1 MPSLSP
7 ATPLSIALFTDT
19 YTPQINGVVTSV
31 SGLKRGLE
39 EMGHR
44 VTVVAP
50 RHPQQVAER
59 DVIRLRSTTY
69 RPQPEQRYAFPPSL
83 RKMLEFRGRKFDVI
97 HTHGMLMPFIG
108 LGVGRVLGV
117 PVVHTYHTRFQD
129 YVHYAP
135 FYASMSWVTDEKRWY
150 VRGSK
155 VRKGVTS
162 TINKGFTKNTQALAA
177 RIDAWFCNRCFEVIA
192 PAEPIAEELLELGVT
207 SPVRVVHNGIDLD
220 KLEPKQLDP
229 FVKFG
234 VMNDM
239 PRLLTVSR
247 LGREKS
253 VDDLLRRFKLIHNE
267 ATDARLIILGDGPE
281 RSKLEALVL
290 ELGLTDAVLF
300 RGYVAPSEV
309 AAYYQH
315 ATAFIFASLSE
326 VHPMV
331 GLEAAACGL
340 PIVARAKNGITKC
353 VLDGQTGYLV
363 DPEDPEA
370 FAQRT
375 LEIMRRPELRQQ
387 LSEASSA
394 WARREWGHLRMS
406 QKVLQ
411 VYTDAI
417 LEFEG
422 WSELTLPEAYEL
434 ARGDI
439 DTEFERFR

>member
-1 MPSLSP
+1 MPSLER
-7 ATPLSIALFTDT
+7 PLSIALFTDT

-59 DVIRLRSTTY
+59 GVIRLRSTTY

-83 RKMLEFRGRKFDVI
+83 RKMLEFRRLNFDVI
-97 HTHGMLMPFIG
+97 HTHGMLMPVIG
-108 LGVGRVLGV
+108 LGVGRVLSV
-117 PVVHTYHTRFQD
+117 PVVHTYHTRIQD

-135 FYASMSWVTDEKRWY
+135 FYATMTWLTNERRWY
-150 VRGSK
+150 VRGS
-155 VRKGVTS
+155 S
-162 TINKGFTKNTQALAA
+162 TRTGFSSIVNRRYTKNTQALAA
-177 RIDAWFCNRCFEVIA
+177 RVDAWFCNRCLEVIA

-207 SPVRVVHNGIDLD
+207 SPVRVVHNGIDLE
-220 KLEPKQLDP
+220 KLEPPQADP
-229 FVKFG
+229 FIQFG
-234 VMNDM
+234 VTPQM
-239 PRLLTVSR
+239 PRLLTVCR

-253 VDDLLRRFKLIHNE
+253 VDELLHRFKRVHDE
-267 ATDARLIILGDGPE
+267 EPAARLVVLGDGPE
-281 RSKLEALVL
+281 RSALEKLASS
-290 ELGLTDAVLF
+290 LGIGAAVLF
-300 RGYVAPSEV
+300 RGYVAPHEV

-315 ATAFIFASLSE
+315 ATAFVFASTSE

-353 VLDGQTGYLV
+353 VLHEQTGYLI
-363 DPEDPEA
+363 DPEDPQA
-370 FAQRT
+370 FADRV
-375 LEIMRRPELRQQ
+375 LELIRRPQLRQQ
-387 LSEASSA
+387 FSEASSA

-406 QKVLQ
+406 QKVLS
-411 VYTDAI
+411 VYQDAI

-422 WSELTLPEAYEL
+422 WSDLTLPEAYEL
-434 ARGDI
+434 ARGDV
-439 DTEFERFR
+439 DADLERLS